1 MAKNIRESP
10 IEVTGSAK
18 ASKRLCNMYRN
29 YMRRE
34 VRKEQERAALVGQ
47 DKSEFL
53 NYQSLLE
60 DYEKVE
66 SNNFIL
72 SNKVSYLEKEKTT
85 RNVDLS
91 GYKDECMKA
100 SQDFLK
106 EMSAKEGPSAKKN
119 K

>member
-1 MAKNIRESP
+1 
-10 IEVTGSAK
+10 
-18 ASKRLCNMYRN
+18 MYRN